1 MAKKLK
7 TVYICTDCG
16 THHPKYQGQCNGCGA
31 WNTLVEEVIA
41 VDKKSAL
48 GKPIKAEERM
58 SAATPQPLHA
68 IEARPDDRLSLQ
80 DEEFSRVLDG
90 GLVPGAVTLL
100 GGEPGI
106 GKSTLLLQT
115 ALGLAPKRILY
126 VSGEE
131 SARQVK
137 LRAERLPV
145 SNPELYLLA
154 EGHIERI
161 MHHAK
166 ELQPEVLVVDSVQ
179 TLMSEDIQ
187 SAPGSVTQIRE
198 CSNKLIRFAKDRN
211 IPTIL
216 VGHVTKEGSLA
227 GPKVLEHMVDTV
239 LEFEGDRNHNYRL
252 LRAVKNRFG
261 ATPQLGVYAMQST
274 GLEPVHNPSE
284 IFLSGSGAR
293 PSGVAV
299 AATLEGQRPI
309 LVEVQALVSRAT
321 YGTPQRAATGFDA
334 KRLNMLLA
342 VLEKKQQV
350 RLGEQDVFVN
360 LAGGLRLDDPAL
372 DLAVAVA
379 IVSSL
384 HDFPLP
390 ERAVFAAEIGLT
402 GELRPVSR
410 VEQRISE
417 VEKLGFQQM
426 FIGGNGPEQLSPNT
440 LSISAQD
447 TLMGAFRALFG

>member
-7 TVYICTDCG
+7 TLFICTDCG
-16 THHPKYQGQCNGCGA
+16 TQHPKYQGRCDGCGA
-31 WNTLVEEVIA
+31 WNTLQEEVVS

-48 GKPIKAEERM
+48 GKPAEPDRT
-58 SAATPQPLHA
+58 SASQPQQLHTIQA
-68 IEARPDDRLSLQ
+68 SQDARLALTDSEL
-80 DEEFSRVLDG
+80 SRVLDG
-90 GLVPGAVTLL
+90 GLVPGAVMLL

-115 ALGLAPKRILY
+115 ALQLAPRRILY

-137 LRAERLPV
+137 LRAERIPS
-145 SNPELYLLA
+145 SNAELYLLA
-154 EGHIERI
+154 EGQIERI
-161 MHHAK
+161 LHHAR
-166 ELQPEVLVVDSVQ
+166 ELQPEILIVDSVQ
-179 TLMSEDIQ
+179 TLSSEDVQ

-198 CSNKLIRFAKDRN
+198 CSNKLIRFAKDRS

-239 LEFEGDRNHNYRL
+239 LEFEGDRHHNYRL

-299 AATLEGQRPI
+299 AATLEGARPL
-309 LVEVQALVSRAT
+309 LVEVQALVSKAT
-321 YGTPQRAATGFDA
+321 YGTPQRAATGFDQR
-334 KRLNMLLA
+334 RLNMLLA
-342 VLEKKQQV
+342 VLERKQEL
-350 RLGEQDVFVN
+350 RLGDQDVFVN

-372 DLAVAVA
+372 DLAVATA

-390 ERAVFAAEIGLT
+390 ERAVFAGEIGLT

-410 VEQRISE
+410 ADQRLME
-417 VEKLGFQQM
+417 VEKLGFNKLYL
-426 FIGGNGPEQLSPNT
+426 GGNGSEQLPKHQ
-440 LSISAQD
+440 IEVVVKD